1 VLGIKKGYAEADFVS
16 TRPASQT
23 RNPVWLLACCWQLGS
38 YPETGL
44 EYINANLLEA
54 DFWTTSSESAW

>member
-23 RNPVWLLACCWQLGS
+23 RNPV
-38 YPETGL
+38 
-44 EYINANLLEA
+44 
-54 DFWTTSSESAW
+54 